1 MLDAA
6 MISLLAPDLA
16 TFVDEHSAPE
26 PELLTELRRRT
37 QAELVDPQMQVGR
50 VEGALLRLIVQISG
64 ARRVLE
70 VGTFSGYSTL
80 SLAAGLPEGGSIVTC
95 DIDPVATAL
104 AREFF
109 AKSPH
114 GAKIDLRLG
123 PALDT
128 LRALAS
134 EGRRFD
140 LAFIDADKL
149 HYIDY
154 YEAALAMMDPGGIVL
169 ADNALWS
176 GRVLSPK
183 TDDDRAILRF
193 DDHVHADARVDHV
206 LLSVRDGIMLARKK

>member
-1 MLDAA
+1 

-16 TFVDEHSAPE
+16 AFVDEHSAVE
-26 PELLTELRRRT
+26 PELLVELRRRT

-50 VEGALLRLIVQISG
+50 VEGALLRLLVQIAG
-64 ARRVLE
+64 ARRVIE

-80 SLAAGLPEGGSIVTC
+80 SLAAGLPADGTIVTC
-95 DIDPVATAL
+95 DVDPVATAL

-114 GAKIDLRLG
+114 GAKIDARLG
-123 PALDT
+123 PAMDT
-128 LRALAS
+128 LAALAS

-140 LAFIDADKL
+140 LAFIDADKI

-154 YEAALAMMDPGGIVL
+154 YEACLAMMDTGGLIL

-176 GRVLSPK
+176 GRVLAPQ
-183 TDDDRAILRF
+183 TDDDRAIARF

>member
-16 TFVDEHSAPE
+16 AFVEEHSALE
-26 PELLTELRRRT
+26 PALLAELRRRT

-50 VEGALLRLIVQISG
+50 VEGALLRLLVQISG
-64 ARRVLE
+64 ARCVVE

-80 SLAAGLPEGGSIVTC
+80 SLAAGLPEDGSIVTC
-95 DIDPVATAL
+95 DIDPVATAV

-114 GAKIDLRLG
+114 GPKIDLRLG
-123 PALDT
+123 PAMDT

-134 EGRRFD
+134 EGRSFD
-140 LAFIDADKL
+140 LAFIDADKI
-149 HYIDY
+149 HYVDY
-154 YEAALAMMDPGGIVL
+154 YEACLAMMGTGGLVL

-176 GRVLSPK
+176 GRVLSP
-183 TDDDRAILRF
+183 TSDDDRAIARF
-193 DDHVHADARVDHV
+193 DAHVHADARVDHV